1 MVQPTSEISIPKT
14 GKGIQPYS
22 QETVKRQFC
31 LKENIEG
38 SDFLVSGFPS
48 DPQMVVSKNMTLT
61 CVESKA
67 SNKTILSPE
76 AT

>member
-48 DPQMVVSKNMTLT
+48 DPQ
-61 CVESKA
+61 A
-67 SNKTILSPE
+67 
-76 AT
+76 

>member
-1 MVQPTSEISIPKT
+1 MSDTEQSHRTIKVSRGHPWPITKVMVQPTSEISIPKT

-48 DPQMVVSKNMTLT
+48 DPQ
-61 CVESKA
+61 A
-67 SNKTILSPE
+67 
-76 AT
+76 